1 MQDNLGFWTPRHGFR
16 IEGTGLLI
24 LCQWKWGNSGTPKL
38 RIPIVDGI
46 SDSLNCIPNS
56 KAQDLTNALK
66 LSKLWSC
73 FQIFAF
79 FCMVGVKEIS
89 IITKVLKF
97 TQT

>member
-1 MQDNLGFWTPRHGFR
+1 MKELKAVLDSGLHAMDSGLRVLGSLFFA
-16 IEGTGLLI
+16 
-24 LCQWKWGNSGTPKL
+24 SGSG
-38 RIPIVDGI
+38 IVDGI

>member
-1 MQDNLGFWTPRHGFR
+1 MDSGLRVLGSLFFA
-16 IEGTGLLI
+16 
-24 LCQWKWGNSGTPKL
+24 SGSG
-38 RIPIVDGI
+38 IVDGI